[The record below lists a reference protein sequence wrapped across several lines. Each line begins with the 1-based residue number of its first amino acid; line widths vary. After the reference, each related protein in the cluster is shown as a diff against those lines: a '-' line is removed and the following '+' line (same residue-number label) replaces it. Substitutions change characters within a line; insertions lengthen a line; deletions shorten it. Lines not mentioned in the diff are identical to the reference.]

1 MVATMREVSPFR
13 LAVAGLFAMA
23 AAMGIGRFVYTP
35 ILPSMMAELGLTAG
49 QAGLIASAN
58 YLGYLIGA
66 LVSAGIWAAGRERAI
81 MLLAL
86 AASTILAA
94 AMAATDSVTIFIVI
108 RFLAGLASAFVMVFV
123 AAIVFGHLAKANRS
137 DLQAVHFAG
146 VGVGIAISSV
156 MTALLSAGGA
166 GWPAPWLWSGAISAA
181 ALLVVLALVDR
192 GPPGNGTKTIEP
204 PLPKSRPLR
213 AIIVAYGLFGLG
225 YIVTATFLVAIVR
238 QNGQGP
244 LLESAVW
251 LITGLVAIPSVYFWS
266 LLARRIGLAGAFAVG
281 SVVEAAGVL
290 ASVMLGGTA
299 GPILGGAL
307 LGGTFVALTALGLQL
322 GRIAAPEAPRRAF
335 ALMTASFGVGQ
346 IVGPVLAGFAAE
358 ATGSYL
364 LPSAGAALAL
374 LIAALL
380 VARLN

>member
-1 MVATMREVSPFR
+1 MNEASPIRF
-13 LAVAGLFAMA
+13 AIAGMFAMA

-58 YLGYLIGA
+58 YLGYLVGA
-66 LVSAGIWAAGRERAI
+66 LVSAGAWGAGRERLI
-81 MLLAL
+81 MLGGLT
-86 AASTILAA
+86 ASAVLAA
-94 AMAATDSVTIFIVI
+94 AMAATDAVIAFIVI
-108 RFLAGLASAFVMVFV
+108 RFLAGLASAFVMVFI
-123 AAIVFGHLAKANRS
+123 AAIVFGHLARADRN

-146 VGVGIAISSV
+146 VGVGIATSSV
-156 MTALLSAGGA
+156 MTGLLSAGGA

-181 ALLVVLALVDR
+181 ALLVVFALVDR
-192 GPPGNGTKTIEP
+192 GPPGDGTKTVEP
-204 PLPKSRPLR
+204 PLPKSRALR
-213 AIIVAYGLFGLG
+213 AIIIAYGLFGLG

-238 QNGQGP
+238 QNGDGA

-251 LITGLVAIPSVYFWS
+251 LITGLVAIPSVYLWS
-266 LLARRIGLAGAFAVG
+266 LLARRIGLARAFAAG
-281 SVVEAAGVL
+281 SVVEAAGVM
-290 ASVMLGGTA
+290 ASVGLGGTA

-322 GRIAAPEAPRRAF
+322 GRLAAPDAPRRAF
-335 ALMTASFGVGQ
+335 ALMTASFGLGQ

-374 LIAALL
+374 VIAALL
-380 VARLN
+380 VARLD